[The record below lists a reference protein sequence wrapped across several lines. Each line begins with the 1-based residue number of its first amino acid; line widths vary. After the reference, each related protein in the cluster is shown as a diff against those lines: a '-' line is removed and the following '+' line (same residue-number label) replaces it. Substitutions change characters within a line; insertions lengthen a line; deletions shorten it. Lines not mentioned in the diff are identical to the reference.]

1 MHSSRVLL
9 WWYGLMI
16 AGGFLFG
23 LIGDRRPFGN
33 DMLAHPLIAFFAS
46 AAEALLVLRVA
57 LARPVPELIP
67 ERSLIAG
74 CLLGAAAFLVGNFV
88 TTRLLLTG

>member
-1 MHSSRVLL
+1 VPQSRILI
-9 WWYGLMI
+9 WWYGLMV
-16 AGGFLFG
+16 AAGFLFG
-23 LIGDRRPFGN
+23 LFGDQRPFGN
-33 DMLAHPLIAFFAS
+33 DMLAHPLIVFFVAT
-46 AAEALLVLRVA
+46 AAALLILRVA
-57 LARPVPELIP
+57 LGRPVPELIP